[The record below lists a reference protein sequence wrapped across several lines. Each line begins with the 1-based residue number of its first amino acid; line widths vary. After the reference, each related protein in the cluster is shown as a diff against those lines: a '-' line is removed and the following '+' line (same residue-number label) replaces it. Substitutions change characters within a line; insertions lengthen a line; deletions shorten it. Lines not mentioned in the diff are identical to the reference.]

1 LTRKIALI
9 TGGSRGIGKEIAL
22 ALAKEG
28 NNIAI
33 SYGNNSESA
42 MEVVKEIQSFGVEA
56 IAVKADVSI
65 AEDVKNLIKAV
76 EEGLGTID
84 ILVNNAGITK
94 DNLLIRMT
102 EEDWDNVMDVNL
114 KGVFLCTKA
123 VSRSMMKKRYGK
135 IINITS
141 VVGITGN
148 AGQGNYSA
156 SKAGVIGFTKSMAKE
171 LASRGIR
178 VNAVAPGLTR
188 TDMAELM
195 EEKAGVSMMRESAMG
210 RLANPAEIAEVLK
223 EYIIGHFNEEI
234 SLNQIAH
241 NMNYSCSYL
250 TKIFYQ
256 QYECTPTKY
265 LISLRMQKA
274 QQLLTHH
281 TELSIR
287 QIGEA
292 VGYPEQGYF
301 SRIFKKQN
309 GSSPLEYRE
318 EKEAQS

>member
-1 LTRKIALI
+1 MTKIALV

-28 NNIAI
+28 INIAI
-33 SYGNNSESA
+33 SYGNNAISA
-42 MEVVKEIQSFGVEA
+42 KAVLEELKSLGVEA

-65 AEDVKNLIKAV
+65 SEEVTNLIKKV
-76 EEGLGTID
+76 ESELGTID

-102 EEDWDNVMDVNL
+102 EEDWDSVMDVNL

-123 VSRSMMKKRYGK
+123 VSRAMMKKRYGK

-178 VNAVAPGLTR
+178 VNAVAPGFIQ
-188 TDMAELM
+188 TDMTD
-195 EEKAGVSMMRESAMG
+195 
-210 RLANPAEIAEVLK
+210 VLK
-223 EYIIGHFNEEI
+223 DEIKTEMLKLIPLNTIGNPEDIANLVVFLASEKSDYITG
-234 SLNQIAH
+234 QII
-241 NMNYSCSYL
+241 
-250 TKIFYQ
+250 KIDGGMA
-256 QYECTPTKY
+256 
-265 LISLRMQKA
+265 I
-274 QQLLTHH
+274 
-281 TELSIR
+281 
-287 QIGEA
+287 
-292 VGYPEQGYF
+292 
-301 SRIFKKQN
+301 
-309 GSSPLEYRE
+309 
-318 EKEAQS
+318 

>member
-1 LTRKIALI
+1 MSTKIALV

-33 SYGNNSESA
+33 SYGTNSEGA
-42 MEVVKEIQSFGVEA
+42 MEVVNEIKAYGVDG
-56 IAVKADVSI
+56 IAVKADVSVS
-65 AEDVKNLIKAV
+65 EDVKNLIKTV
-76 EEGLGTID
+76 EDKLGTID

-114 KGVFLCTKA
+114 KGTFLCTKA

-178 VNAVAPGLTR
+178 VNAVAPGLIK
-188 TDMAELM
+188 TDMTNVLTDEIKAEMLKM
-195 EEKAGVSMMRESAMG
+195 IPLNTMGNPEDIANLVVFLASEKSD
-210 RLANPAEIAEVLK
+210 
-223 EYIIGHFNEEI
+223 YITG
-234 SLNQIAH
+234 QII
-241 NMNYSCSYL
+241 
-250 TKIFYQ
+250 KIDGGMA
-256 QYECTPTKY
+256 
-265 LISLRMQKA
+265 I
-274 QQLLTHH
+274 
-281 TELSIR
+281 
-287 QIGEA
+287 
-292 VGYPEQGYF
+292 
-301 SRIFKKQN
+301 
-309 GSSPLEYRE
+309 
-318 EKEAQS
+318 